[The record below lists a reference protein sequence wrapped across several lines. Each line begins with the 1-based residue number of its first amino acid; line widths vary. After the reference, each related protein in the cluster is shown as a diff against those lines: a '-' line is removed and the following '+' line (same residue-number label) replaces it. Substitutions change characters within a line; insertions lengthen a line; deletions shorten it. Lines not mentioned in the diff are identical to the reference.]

1 MNKGKG
7 KGNGVLLLILTAMI
21 IISLSGTLKRYTTEL
36 FTLLGLRENYTVYTV
51 DNLKADLASLKSQIS
66 DNTGET
72 SEFKTDSKA
81 AIKNAKDLIFRTKK
95 FRINQEKLQRA
106 FLHKIYRNIGIVI
119 LLFIILY
126 LVVKNKKYIADIF
139 KNIISF
145 VKGVVDSS
153 KNIQELRDQVG
164 TMRNVLGINK

>member
-21 IISLSGTLKRYTTEL
+21 IISLSGMLKRYTTEL
-36 FTLLGLRENYTVYTV
+36 FTLLGLRENYKV
-51 DNLKADLASLKSQIS
+51 DQLKVDLASLKSQIS
-66 DNTGET
+66 DNTGDT
-72 SEFKTDSKA
+72 SEFKTDSKD

-95 FRINQEKLQRA
+95 FRINQDKLQRA

-145 VKGVVDSS
+145 VKGIVDSS

-164 TMRNVLGINK
+164 SMRNVLGYYK